1 MPTTR
6 EVSPVGDWPPLSK
19 VVPAVGE
26 AIAAAANAGPGDKAL
41 DVGAGDGNVAIPL
54 AKAGAQVTAL
64 DPTPELFESGRARAA
79 EAGVEIE
86 WVEGDAMD
94 LRYED
99 GSFDVVTSNFGAMFA
114 PDHKRAAA
122 ELTRVGRSVVMTT
135 WDFEGMNGQLFVVMR
150 PYMPPPPDGAQPP
163 PLWGVEDHIREC
175 FAPTGREVTI
185 ERDTAPTGTFAS
197 VDDYTDFLLR
207 TLGPVDLA
215 RPQLE
220 ADGRW
225 DEMRAA
231 VRGNYERFNEAD
243 DGTFRASPTYFRI
256 SA

>member
-1 MPTTR
+1 MPTPR
-6 EVSPVGDWPPLSK
+6 EVWSAGDWPSLSK
-19 VVPAVGE
+19 LVASVGE
-26 AIAAAANAGPGDKAL
+26 TTASVAGAGPGMRAL
-41 DVGAGDGNVAIPL
+41 DVGAGDGNVAIPM

-79 EAGVEIE
+79 EAGVEVE
-86 WVEGDAMD
+86 WVEGDAMN
-94 LRYED
+94 LPYED

-122 ELTRVGRSVVMTT
+122 ELARVGGRVVMTT

-150 PYMPPPPDGAQPP
+150 PYMPPPPDGAEPP
-163 PLWGVEDHIREC
+163 PFWGIEDHVREC
-175 FAPTGREVTI
+175 FAQTGREVTI
-185 ERDTAPTGTFAS
+185 ERDTAPTGEFES
-197 VDDYTDFLLR
+197 VDAYTDFLLR

-215 RPQLE
+215 RAALE

-231 VRGNYERFNEAD
+231 VRANYERFNEAD
-243 DGTFRASPTYFRI
+243 DGTFRASPTYLRI
-256 SA
+256 IA

>member
-1 MPTTR
+1 MPTPR
-6 EVSPVGDWPPLSK
+6 EVWSAGDWPSLSK
-19 VVPAVGE
+19 LVASVGE
-26 AIAAAANAGPGDKAL
+26 TTASVAGAGPGMRAL
-41 DVGAGDGNVAIPL
+41 DVGAGDGNVAIPM

-79 EAGVEIE
+79 EAGVEVE
-86 WVEGDAMD
+86 WVEGDAMN
-94 LRYED
+94 LPYED

-114 PDHKRAAA
+114 ADHKRAAA
-122 ELTRVGRSVVMTT
+122 ELARVGGRVVMTT

-150 PYMPPPPDGAQPP
+150 PYMPPPPDGAEPP
-163 PLWGVEDHIREC
+163 PFWGIEDHVREC

-185 ERDTAPTGTFAS
+185 ERDSAPTGEFES
-197 VDDYTDFLLR
+197 VDTYTDFLLR

-215 RPQLE
+215 RAALE

-231 VRGNYERFNEAD
+231 VRANYERFNEAD

-256 SA
+256 IA

>member
-1 MPTTR
+1 MPTPR
-6 EVSPVGDWPPLSK
+6 EVWSAGDWPSLSK
-19 VVPAVGE
+19 LVVAPGE
-26 AIAAAANAGPGDKAL
+26 ATAAAANVGPGDKAL
-41 DVGAGDGNVAIPL
+41 DVGAGDGNGANQI
-54 AKAGAQVTAL
+54 AQAGPQVTAL
-64 DPTPELFESGRARAA
+64 DPTAELFESGRARAA
-79 EAGVEIE
+79 EAGVDIE
-86 WVEGDAMD
+86 WVVGDAMD
-94 LRYED
+94 LPYD
-99 GSFDVVTSNFGAMFA
+99 DQSFEVVTSNFGAMFA

-122 ELTRVGRSVVMTT
+122 ELTRVGKRVIMTT
-135 WDFEGMNGQLFVVMR
+135 WDLDGMNGQLFAVMR
-150 PYMPPPPDGAQPP
+150 PFMPPPPDGAEPP
-163 PLWGVEDHIREC
+163 PLWGVEDHVREC
-175 FAPTGREVTI
+175 FAPTRREVTI

-220 ADGRW
+220 ADGGW
-225 DEMRAA
+225 DGMRAA